1 MGELIAHQLKKL
13 SVVATGEVKQEQYL
27 QSTDSTECEIIWSEK
42 FDKEGKAMQEGKAIF
57 MVIFFSGRYFFESR
71 NRKTVSHT
79 PFLLN

>member
-57 MVIFFSGRYFFESR
+57 MVIFFQAGIFL
-71 NRKTVSHT
+71 NRETEK
-79 PFLLN
+79 LLVIHLFY